1 MENSKDKLHYHIGRL
16 FYAIAMADKKIHK
29 KEIETLN
36 TNVLESW
43 RQESMNMEGF
53 NSKSTKEILV
63 AFAEMQKNAAES
75 ETCYNVFRD
84 FYLENKSL
92 FTIALRKLIWDTA
105 QAIAMSSAQKNKSE
119 LVILAK
125 LRMLFQS

>member
-1 MENSKDKLHYHIGRL
+1 MENSNDNLHYHIGIL
-16 FYAIAMADKKIHK
+16 FYAIVMADKKIHK
-29 KEIETLN
+29 KEIETLK

-43 RQESMNMEGF
+43 RQESINMED
-53 NSKSTKEILV
+53 SSSRSTTEILV
-63 AFAEMQKNAAES
+63 AFDEMQKNGAES
-75 ETCYNVFRD
+75 EACYHVFRE
-84 FYLENKSL
+84 FYLENQSL

-125 LRMLFQS
+125 LRILLQS